1 MGLLELCFLSLLLP
15 QQPAPQL
22 PSASPDPATA
32 TAARQEPA
40 PVAGDQP
47 DPAEVLA
54 MQAAERAGKDVDLQA
69 LEKLAGSH
77 HAAIASRAAWLLGQQ
92 LSPQALEVLQTV
104 ATSVPH
110 PDARIQAM
118 AALLQKGNKNSVTA
132 ATAGL
137 DDGDRR
143 VRALAA
149 QVLGKLRRPTSKAA
163 LLALLD
169 RSTRATN
176 SSEPAIDVQAAILA
190 LNDMAATDQLLPA
203 ATAVQAGAA
212 NSCGQ
217 ALTFYF
223 QNLSPKLP
231 KAEEVTLLLSVLDHR
246 EAMLRRYAISRLGEL
261 AEPTTAVALER
272 RLGSEGPELR
282 PLLEVALTRVR
293 NQKHGDQPAQPT
305 AENPGFLAGLQ
316 QRWNGLSEQQQMVTA
331 GFGGLFVLACT
342 FVGFMWRRRRRA
354 LVAATHA
361 SVTDLIAPS
370 EEYLEDLEVKA
381 QELASEAET
390 VELEETNFGDELRP
404 GEETAWGASM
414 PRRVGVRA
422 ADDS

>member
-1 MGLLELCFLSLLLP
+1 
-15 QQPAPQL
+15 
-22 PSASPDPATA
+22 
-32 TAARQEPA
+32 
-40 PVAGDQP
+40 
-47 DPAEVLA
+47 
-54 MQAAERAGKDVDLQA
+54 MQAAERAGKDADVQA

-77 HAAIASRAAWLLGQQ
+77 HAAIASRATWLLGQQ
-92 LSPQALEVLQTV
+92 HAPQALEMLQGL
-104 ATSVPH
+104 ATAAPQ
-110 PDARIQAM
+110 PDARVQAM
-118 AALLQKGNKNSVTA
+118 AALLQKGNTNSVTA
-132 ATAGL
+132 AVAGL
-137 DDGDRR
+137 DDADRR

-169 RSTRATN
+169 RSTRATYGK
-176 SSEPAIDVQAAILA
+176 EPAIDVQAAILA

-203 ATAVQAGAA
+203 ATAVQAGTTTG
-212 NSCGQ
+212 CGQ

-246 EAMLRRYAISRLGEL
+246 ETMLRRYGISRLGEL

-282 PLLEVALTRVR
+282 PLLEVALARVR
-293 NQKHGDQPAQPT
+293 NQAHGDQPTEPAV
-305 AENPGFLAGLQ
+305 ENHGFVAGLQ
-316 QRWNGLSEQQQMVTA
+316 QRWNDLSEQQQFVTA

-361 SVTDLIAPS
+361 PVADLIAPS
-370 EEYLEDLEVKA
+370 EEYLEDLEAKA
-381 QELASEAET
+381 QELATEAET
-390 VELEETNFGDELRP
+390 VELEETNFGDQLRP

-414 PRRVGVRA
+414 PRRVGVPA
-422 ADDS
+422 EDDSQPN